1 MDPATDVVTVFSD
14 QSHFPGGTFNGGR
27 IVFSPPGPFGDLM
40 YAINN
45 ASTRQVLA
53 IDPSG
58 DVTPFA
64 TLVNSSADLLGV
76 AFSADGTR
84 MYVLLEDGDT
94 GTSILFQVTPNT
106 PPAPTLTAPADG
118 ARIVGNSVEVTGSA
132 EAGATV
138 TVYAD
143 GAAAGT
149 LTADS
154 TGSFDGAVT
163 LAYGTHTLAVSQT
176 VNAVESSQT
185 ASRSITVAPA
195 APTLTA
201 PADGSSTVGTGVDV
215 SGSAEPA
222 ATVTAYVDGVSA
234 GTVAADASGAF
245 DVTIAIGYGAH
256 SISVSQTLNGIE
268 SSQSAAHAFTVVPAA
283 PTLTAPA
290 DGATLGST
298 TVAVSG
304 TAVPNATVDVSDGS
318 VVVATTSADASGAF
332 ATTVTLGLGPHS
344 LTATQTVNGET
355 SASSAARAVTV
366 DVPPTLAT
374 PADGALIASS
384 SIGVSGTAL
393 PSTAVHVFAG
403 AADVGSFVADAG
415 GAWSGTIALADGMYA
430 LTAKQLANGFVSS
443 PSAAHTIT
451 VDTTPPVLNL
461 PPNITTTNPV
471 VTYTVT
477 ATDAIDPSP
486 TVSCTPPSGSTFAV
500 GPSTV
505 DCRAT
510 DAAGNVAHGS
520 FTVTVTPSKT
530 PLQRLTDDA
539 NAIGNANL
547 KAHVRN
553 LGKVGGNGYCSQLKV
568 IAAELAAIKPQTATT
583 ADALD
588 AVAALQRAAGCSR

>member
-1 MDPATDVVTVFSD
+1 MSWRAVHIEDAELIA
-14 QSHFPGGTFNGGR
+14 R
-27 IVFSPPGPFGDLM
+27 
-40 YAINN
+40 A
-45 ASTRQVLA
+45 R
-53 IDPSG
+53 SG

-298 TVAVSG
+298 TV
-304 TAVPNATVDVSDGS
+304 
-318 VVVATTSADASGAF
+318 
-332 ATTVTLGLGPHS
+332 TLGLGPHS

-500 GPSTV
+500 GRSTV
-505 DCRAT
+505 DCRGT